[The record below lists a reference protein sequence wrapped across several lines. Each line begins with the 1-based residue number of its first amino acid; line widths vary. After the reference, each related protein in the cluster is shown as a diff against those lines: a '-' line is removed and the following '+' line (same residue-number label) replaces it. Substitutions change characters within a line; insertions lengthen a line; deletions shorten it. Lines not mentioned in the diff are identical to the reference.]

1 MRINAIDGQ
10 GASLSVDPDELVCLA
25 NVLYFYQ
32 KHHAMDGSFTPP
44 NAAFHAV
51 AKQVEI
57 ARDLCQYGRLDG
69 HVLGTVIAHEIE
81 VNPDGRLAEKLR
93 KLIPE
98 N

>member
-10 GASLSVDPDELVCLA
+10 GASLSVDPDELVYLA

-32 KHHAMDGSFTPP
+32 KHYETDGSFTPP
-44 NAAFHAV
+44 NAVFHGI
-51 AKQVEI
+51 AKQVET

-69 HVLGTVIAHEIE
+69 HVLGTIIAHEIE
-81 VNPDGRLAEKLR
+81 VSPDGRLADKLR